1 MCGVCKKPL
10 FHCLNVTQLIHTVFI
25 LPLSP
30 SKSSLVRKICNV
42 YSQTILRK
50 NRSRSIREKIIRT
63 FRIIF
68 DILFSRSFHIFIQGF
83 RVQSW
88 KHWSL
93 QCRQRQSSQ
102 SLSWVSHY
110 RFCKSGLEI
119 GLSSSRICGI
129 MHREEVEITWPAP
142 FNPHDSRAIREV
154 KAVDPGL
161 AVWDP
166 NSRKSSLRTTTLLP
180 VLWRRSL

>member
-1 MCGVCKKPL
+1 MWL
-10 FHCLNVTQLIHTVFI
+10 FTIFSHQKFRWKI
-25 LPLSP
+25 LE
-30 SKSSLVRKICNV
+30 NV
-42 YSQTILRK
+42 YSQTFTSHEKIE
-50 NRSRSIREKIIRT
+50 SRSIKVKKIDRWFT
-63 FRIIF
+63 TNFQRIIL
-68 DILFSRSFHIFIQGF
+68 ILFSLLFHILNMSSIF
-83 RVQSW
+83 
-88 KHWSL
+88 KTHWSL

-102 SLSWVSHY
+102 SQSWVSHY
-110 RFCKSGLEI
+110 RFFKSGLEI
-119 GLSSSRICGI
+119 GLSSLRICVI
-129 MHREEVEITWPAP
+129 MHREEVEITWPAT

>member
-1 MCGVCKKPL
+1 MCHSIYIINKIIHNTVITNIFLKTQTLIHL
-10 FHCLNVTQLIHTVFI
+10 FHILNM
-25 LPLSP
+25 
-30 SKSSLVRKICNV
+30 SS
-42 YSQTILRK
+42 
-50 NRSRSIREKIIRT
+50 
-63 FRIIF
+63 IF
-68 DILFSRSFHIFIQGF
+68 
-83 RVQSW
+83 
-88 KHWSL
+88 KTHWSL

-119 GLSSSRICGI
+119 GLSSSRICVI